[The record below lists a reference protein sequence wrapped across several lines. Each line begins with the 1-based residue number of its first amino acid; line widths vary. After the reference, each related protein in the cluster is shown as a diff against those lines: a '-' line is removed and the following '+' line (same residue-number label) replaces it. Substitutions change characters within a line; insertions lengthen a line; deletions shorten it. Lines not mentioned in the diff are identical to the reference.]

1 MMNDN
6 DFLALVENV
15 YAFHT
20 KRAPGIPIAVQ
31 MVLLA
36 REKLGKVKKMGAV
49 AETQVCLSDAIQFLT
64 GCTIGNKYLILLSQ
78 IGRYALTLYDRDN
91 GLGYR
96 VAVDLDKIDPEKMPE
111 TRKFFTRKRN
121 AEVHSDNEARKASA
135 KIIVEEFMA
144 NGRDIFNVARVQVK
158 NYQKPPVPPAAICD
172 KCNESFLQMQG
183 EEKICLVCSQT
194 DSYSYYEML
203 ESV

>member
-1 MMNDN
+1 MNDN

-36 REKLGKVKKMGAV
+36 REKLGKIKKMGAV

-64 GCTIGNKYLILLSQ
+64 GCTIGNKYLILLNQ
-78 IGRYALTLYDRDN
+78 IGRYALTLYDREN
-91 GLGYR
+91 GQGFR
-96 VAVDLDKIDPEKMPE
+96 VSVDLDKIDSEKMPE

-121 AEVHSDNEARKASA
+121 ARVQTDKEARKASA
-135 KIIVEEFMA
+135 KLIVEEFMA
-144 NGRDIFNVARVQVK
+144 SGRDIFSIARVQVK
-158 NYQKPPVPPAAICD
+158 NYQKPPVPAAALCET
-172 KCNESFLQMQG
+172 CHESFLQMQG
-183 EEKICLVCSQT
+183 NEKICLVCAQT
-194 DSYSYYEML
+194 DSFAYYEML
-203 ESV
+203 EQI